1 MKKKYII
8 DLNKADPYWSKFYDP
23 NDDDYDIEWLDYDE
37 EEE

>member
-1 MKKKYII
+1 MKKKKYID
-8 DLNKADPYWSKFYDP
+8 DLNKIDWSKFYDP